1 MIVAQDLVKTY
12 ATGGAG
18 GTPVLHG
25 VDLHVRQGSFCT
37 ILGPSGSGKSTLLS
51 CLSGLEPVD
60 AGSVRVGGRD
70 VHGMSRRERDAFR
83 RDGIGFVF
91 QDHNLIGD
99 LTLLE
104 NIGLDRAV
112 RPEVEQ
118 TAHAW
123 GIGHVLHHFPAHCSG
138 GQRQKAAILR
148 ALNKRSDVLFCD
160 EPTGALDAASG
171 RDVLT
176 VLQDL
181 SRTAGVTVVMITHN
195 EKVTAISDHVVRLR
209 DGRVTHET
217 RPVPADAREVD
228 W

>member
-1 MIVAQDLVKTY
+1 MIVATDVVKTY
-12 ATGGAG
+12 ATGAAG

-25 VDLHVRQGSFCT
+25 VDLHVRAGSFCT
-37 ILGPSGSGKSTLLS
+37 VLGPSGSGKSTLLG
-51 CLSGLEPVD
+51 CLSGLESVD
-60 AGSVRVGGRD
+60 AGSVSVGGRD

-104 NIGLDRAV
+104 NVGLDRAV
-112 RPEVEQ
+112 LPEVEHLAQ
-118 TAHAW
+118 EW

-148 ALNKRSDVLFCD
+148 ALNKRCQVLFCD

-176 VLQDL
+176 VLQRL
-181 SRTAGVTVVMITHN
+181 GRRTGTTVVMITHN
-195 EKVTAISDHVVRLR
+195 EKVTAISDHVVRLH
-209 DGRVTHET
+209 DGRVVAES
-217 RPVPADAREVD
+217 RPEPVEAEQVD